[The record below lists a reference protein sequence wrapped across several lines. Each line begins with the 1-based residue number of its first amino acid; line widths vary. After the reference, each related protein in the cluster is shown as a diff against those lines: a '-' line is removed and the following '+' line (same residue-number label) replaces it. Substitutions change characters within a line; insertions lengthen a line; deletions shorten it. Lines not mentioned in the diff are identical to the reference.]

1 MLENR
6 REIMIFQSSSC
17 FKKIENAKL
26 SKTPSSP
33 EVEQKPRWYIINN
46 CNLEFNY
53 GLAPRSSNQYPL
65 NL

>member
-17 FKKIENAKL
+17 FKKNENAKL
-26 SKTPSSP
+26 SKTPPSS
-33 EVEQKPRWYIINN
+33 EVEQKPRRDVISN
-46 CNLEFNY
+46 CNLEFSH